1 MDNETVEDIQH
12 RDAFVIY
19 MPGRGFIKNKH
30 KDFTTNFSDARLF
43 SKKQHAS
50 NSVGMSNLKGKAHV
64 IPVTM
69 TLDPKQIFTAVLKG

>member
-19 MPGRGFIKNKH
+19 APGRGFVKNKH
-30 KDFTTNFSDARLF
+30 KDFTSNFSDARLF
-43 SKKQHAS
+43 SKKQHAE
-50 NSVGMSNLKGKAHV
+50 NSVNMLKWDTKAHV
-64 IPVTM
+64 IPVRM

>member
-1 MDNETVEDIQH
+1 MDNETAKDIQH

-43 SKKQHAS
+43 SKNQHAT
-50 NSVGMSNLKGKAHV
+50 NSINMGKWDGKAHV
-64 IPVTM
+64 IPVRM

>member
-19 MPGRGFIKNKH
+19 MPGRGFVKNKH

-43 SKKQHAS
+43 SKIQHAT
-50 NSVGMSNLKGKAHV
+50 NSVNMGKWEVKAHV
-64 IPVTM
+64 IPVRM